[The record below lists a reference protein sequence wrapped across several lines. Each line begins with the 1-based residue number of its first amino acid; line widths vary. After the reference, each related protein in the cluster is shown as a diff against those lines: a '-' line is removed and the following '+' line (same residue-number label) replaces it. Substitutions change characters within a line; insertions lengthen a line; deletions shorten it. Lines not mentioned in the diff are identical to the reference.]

1 MTAALALRNDDAV
14 LRLERISLLFG
25 GNRVLADVAMEVK
38 DGELLAIIGPNGA
51 GKTSL
56 FNVITRLYRPQQG
69 EARIFG
75 KNLLAFAPHDLARLG
90 MARTFQNLLVLKELS
105 VLENVMLGAH
115 SCFRWPLASS
125 ALALPWAMKKNERC
139 GIARSRHWIFSASRT
154 LPPIGPAPCRSG
166 INVSSRLRAA
176 LCLNRS
182 SSCSTSRR
190 PDLAPSEIAGLTRVI
205 RTIRDRHNV
214 TILLIAHTMKLVL
227 DLSDRIMV
235 LDHGVKIAEGLPG
248 EIVADPKVIEA
259 YLGKPHR
266 DGAPGHAD
274 G

>member
-1 MTAALALRNDDAV
+1 MTAALALRDDDAV
-14 LRLERISLLFG
+14 LRLERISLSFG
-25 GNRVLADVAMEVK
+25 GNRVLADVNMEVK

-115 SCFRWPLASS
+115 SRFRWPLASS
-125 ALALPWAMKKNERC
+125 ALALPWAMKEERAMRDRAFAALDFL
-139 GIARSRHWIFSASRT
+139 GIAHLAADRAGGLPFGHQRLLEIARCLVLEPKLILLDEPSAG
-154 LPPIGPAPCRSG
+154 L
-166 INVSSRLRAA
+166 
-176 LCLNRS
+176 S
-182 SSCSTSRR
+182 SS
-190 PDLAPSEIAGLTRVI
+190 EITTLTRVI

-266 DGAPGHAD
+266 DEAPGHAD